1 MYVYNNTVVLLHL
14 FCVLIVLLQVTVYD
28 IYVVVLL
35 KTMWRRL
42 MEIMLM
48 AKLME
53 IVSFVV
59 VYVCVYIYIYIYY
72 IYLSIYTLPAIDS

>member
-1 MYVYNNTVVLLHL
+1 MYVNCTTYSV
-14 FCVLIVLLQVTVYD
+14 LQVTIYD
-28 IYVVVLL
+28 MYVVVLL

-59 VYVCVYIYIYIYY
+59 VYVCVYIYIYY
-72 IYLSIYTLPAIDS
+72 IYLSIYTLPVIDK

>member
-35 KTMWRRL
+35 KTMYRRL

-53 IVSFVV
+53 IVSSIV
-59 VYVCVYIYIYIYY
+59 VYVYLYIHIYY
-72 IYLSIYTLPAIDS
+72 IYLSIYTLPAINS